1 MFRKLLI
8 AILMLALIIEL
19 ALTAGIFF
27 ATDASMQKFG
37 VTLNSDTSFLAFI
50 IGWTLLFVSII
61 CYMALRQVIK
71 NKGYHTLCYVLGFW
85 WIGIGIGIYLVFKK
99 PDNLFLDSLKG
110 LLIIVFTK
118 LSK

>member
-8 AILMLALIIEL
+8 AILVLALIIEL
-19 ALTAGIFF
+19 ILTGGIFF
-27 ATDASMQKFG
+27 ATAAIMEKFG
-37 VTLNSDTSFLAFI
+37 VTLNNDTSFLAFI

-71 NKGYHTLCYVLGFW
+71 NQNYHKLCYVLGFW